1 MLNFYRLQVSE
12 QHRPQIRVYI
22 THLEAGIQYWQKST
36 EREREREKKEKRKN
50 KANILCKNRMQK
62 YIYKIRRAH
71 DKYEI
76 I

>member
-1 MLNFYRLQVSE
+1 MLNFYWLQVSE

-36 EREREREKKEKRKN
+36 EREKKKSKN

-62 YIYKIRRAH
+62 YIYKIRRVH